1 MHVPFLPSI
10 HCPPIR
16 PLTRY
21 SEHPAPSNK
30 SKVKT
35 NQTYAFNVAGMT
47 VPYNTPLSLI
57 TGWNWTAYLPS
68 LSQPVEDAVNS
79 IITPVSQV
87 KSQTQSVIK
96 TGSVLYGDL
105 TDMESNKGYTILMNR
120 TGVLQYPQGASVLAD
135 QARDKTA
142 AMTTQAVSWPIIKGN
157 QYNMIAYGK
166 VYFEGKV
173 ISAAGYYLAGIGP
186 NGENDGRSLSPV
198 KTDGSYFATILGN
211 TAGETIKFK

>member
-1 MHVPFLPSI
+1 
-10 HCPPIR
+10 
-16 PLTRY
+16 
-21 SEHPAPSNK
+21 
-30 SKVKT
+30 
-35 NQTYAFNVAGMT
+35 MT

-135 QARDKTA
+135 QAR
-142 AMTTQAVSWPIIKGN
+142 
-157 QYNMIAYGK
+157 
-166 VYFEGKV
+166 
-173 ISAAGYYLAGIGP
+173 
-186 NGENDGRSLSPV
+186 
-198 KTDGSYFATILGN
+198 
-211 TAGETIKFK
+211 